1 MNRRVLFRS
10 GGRIDHQKQPR
21 VSVIHSQPSVET
33 APLRIAA
40 MPHKRPRPR
49 TRRVAASDRKQL
61 ILEAG
66 LPLFASQGL
75 RHLSTRELARVAGVS
90 EALLF
95 KHFPTRQ
102 VLYQEI
108 YLHCARRLPLE
119 ETNFADLPPT
129 CMNLV
134 RLIYLNARAVLVCR
148 SLELQIAMRM
158 MGDSLLDDGA
168 FARLLLGNPVINAFR
183 TKVVECIEAGIAA
196 RQIAAGGPSPNQ
208 RFWLARNV
216 ATQAYYHLLP
226 ADPVVD
232 YEGELMEVVRQATL
246 FGLRGIGLRE
256 SLITRHAAPEAMRS
270 WERDGE
276 FRLGR

>member
-1 MNRRVLFRS
+1 M
-10 GGRIDHQKQPR
+10 PR
-21 VSVIHSQPSVET
+21 
-33 APLRIAA
+33 
-40 MPHKRPRPR
+40 KRPLPR
-49 TRRVAASDRKQL
+49 AKRVAASDRKQL

-95 KHFPTRQ
+95 KHFPNRQ

-119 ETNFADLPPT
+119 ETRFEELPPT
-129 CMNLV
+129 CANLV
-134 RLIYLNARAVLVCR
+134 QLIYLNARAVLVCR
-148 SLELQIAMRM
+148 SLELQTAMRM

-183 TKVVECIEAGIAA
+183 AKVVACIEAGIAA
-196 RQIAAGGPSPNQ
+196 RQIVAGGLSPNQ

-232 YEGELMEVVRQATL
+232 YEGDLMDVVRQATL

-256 SLITRHAAPEAMRS
+256 SLIARYAAPEIMRS
-270 WERDGE
+270 WERGGE